1 MTSSKD
7 DIVPNNSEL
16 TTPNSEL
23 NTRKR
28 VFLVDGNSYL
38 YRAFFATPH
47 LSNSKGIPTNATY
60 AFMNM
65 LRKLQNDEKPDSLII
80 VFDSKAPSFREEIS
94 KSI

>member
-38 YRAFFATPH
+38 YRAFFCDPSSFE
-47 LSNSKGIPTNATY
+47 LEGIPTNATY

-65 LRKLQNDEKPDSLII
+65 
-80 VFDSKAPSFREEIS
+80 FRNS
-94 KSI
+94 RTMRNRTR

>member
-38 YRAFFATPH
+38 YRAF
-47 LSNSKGIPTNATY
+47 
-60 AFMNM
+60 
-65 LRKLQNDEKPDSLII
+65 LRPLIFRTRRESLRMPPMH
-80 VFDSKAPSFREEIS
+80 S
-94 KSI
+94 